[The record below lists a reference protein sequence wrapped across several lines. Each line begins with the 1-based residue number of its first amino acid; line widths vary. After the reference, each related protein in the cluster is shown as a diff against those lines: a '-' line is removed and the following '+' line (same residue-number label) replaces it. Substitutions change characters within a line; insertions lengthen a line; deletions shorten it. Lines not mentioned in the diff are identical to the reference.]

1 MATNLFMADGRYLT
15 GAATQPAT
23 PVSGD
28 PVLLGQIPGVALTGE
43 AEGGNAAGEIT
54 IDTGGVYNLSVE
66 GVNAGGNS
74 AVAIGDI
81 IYYEAGETPPLNKD
95 ATNGVR
101 FGYALGTV
109 ASSETGTIPVKV
121 GY

>member
-1 MATNLFMADGRYLT
+1 MATNLYMNDSRYIK

-43 AEGGNAAGEIT
+43 AEGQNAAGEIT
-54 IDTGGVYNLSVE
+54 LDTQGVYNLLVGGEDGS
-66 GVNAGGNS
+66 GNS

-81 IYYEAGETPPLNKD
+81 LYYDSAATPKINKD
-95 ATNGVR
+95 NANGVR
-101 FGYALGTV
+101 YGYALGTV
-109 ASSETGTIPVKV
+109 TSGNTGTIPVKL

>member
-1 MATNLFMADGRYLT
+1 MATNLYMNDSRYLT

-43 AEGGNAAGEIT
+43 AEGQNDAGEIT
-54 IDTGGVYNLSVE
+54 IDTEGVYNLSVE
-66 GVNAGGNS
+66 GANNAGNV

-81 IYYEAGETPPLNKD
+81 LYYDAAATPKINKD
-95 ATNGVR
+95 VTNGVR
-101 FGYALGTV
+101 FGYALGAV
-109 ASSETGTIPVKV
+109 SSGATATIPVKV

>member
-1 MATNLFMADGRYLT
+1 MATNLYMDNGRYIS
-15 GAATQPAT
+15 GAATLPAT

-28 PVLLGQIPGVALTGE
+28 PVMLGQIPGVALTGE
-43 AEGGNAAGEIT
+43 AQGGNAAGEIT
-54 IDTGGVYNLSVE
+54 IDTGGVYNLAVG
-66 GVNAGGNS
+66 GVDGSGNS

-81 IYYEAGETPPLNKD
+81 LYYDTAATPKINKD
-95 ATNGVR
+95 VTNGIR

-109 ASSETGTIPVKV
+109 NSAGTGTIPVKI

>member
-1 MATNLFMADGRYLT
+1 MATNLYMNDGRYIT

-28 PVLLGQIPGVALTGE
+28 PVLLGQIPGVALTDE
-43 AEGGNAAGEIT
+43 AEGGNASGQIT

-66 GVNAGGNS
+66 GVNNGGNS

-81 IYYEAGETPPLNKD
+81 IYYEAGEDPPLNKD
-95 ATNGVR
+95 ATSGVR

-109 ASSETGTIPVKV
+109 GSGQTATIPVKV

>member
-1 MATNLFMADGRYLT
+1 MATNLHMNDGRYIT

-23 PVSGD
+23 PVSGS

-66 GVNAGGNS
+66 GVNNGGNS

-81 IYYEAGETPPLNKD
+81 IYYEAGEDPPLNKD
-95 ATNGVR
+95 SVSGVR

-109 ASSETGTIPVKV
+109 GSGLTATIPVKI

>member
-1 MATNLFMADGRYLT
+1 MATNLHMNDGRYLT
-15 GAATQPAT
+15 GAATAPAT
-23 PVSGD
+23 PTSGD
-28 PVLLGQIPGVALTGE
+28 PVLLGQIPGVALTDE
-43 AEGGNAAGEIT
+43 AEGGNAAGQIT
-54 IDTGGVYNLSVE
+54 LDTGGVYNLSVKGE
-66 GVNAGGNS
+66 GAAGNA

-81 IYYEAGETPPLNKD
+81 IYYEAGQTPPLNKD

-109 ASSETGTIPVKV
+109 GSGLTATIPVKV